1 MKLPTDSSLAAQAAV
16 TTTPVRNI
24 AIESMLESA
33 MVLNWGDLMES
44 SDEGLLHM
52 EYRTGPEHFI
62 QYLKVWS
69 SASRGHWRLL
79 CEYWTSDLWSH
90 AVGLSFNN
98 GHSTASFALMLEF
111 VMQHQDAF
119 LKVVQPG
126 HDGIVQVYPPSEK
139 EDVTAKRYMNQALQ
153 LIQGGDVAD
162 SRQDLQFRLE
172 MLSAQTIQQSKAREA
187 ATDEGMPNGAEA
199 HV

>member
-1 MKLPTDSSLAAQAAV
+1 MKQSKDNSPAMLETAV
-16 TTTPVRNI
+16 TTAPINNI
-24 AIESMLESA
+24 GIESVLESA

-62 QYLKVWS
+62 QYLKLWS

-90 AVGLSFNN
+90 AVGLSNN
-98 GHSTASFALMLEF
+98 VYSTASFTRMLEF

-139 EDVTAKRYMNQALQ
+139 ENLTAKRYMSQALQ
-153 LIQGGDVAD
+153 LIEG
-162 SRQDLQFRLE
+162 
-172 MLSAQTIQQSKAREA
+172 EA
-187 ATDEGMPNGAEA
+187 ATDEGMPEI
-199 HV
+199 